1 MQRAPLAEQQIATAL
16 DQAEPGL
23 RKYLWIMQR
32 VHRCDVRFDAEFQ
45 RTYNDFYKVRQNDV
59 WRRSY
64 YDVLEHAKTT
74 PMTFSDALRAIH
86 SATDVVAPSFASK
99 LVATL
104 DPSLPVWDRHV
115 LDNLG
120 LRAPYHYQ
128 RDRVERCERT
138 YTELLQRMTE
148 LVASPEGQ
156 RICAAF
162 ARRYPAVGITDMKR
176 VDLVLWRIRA

>member
-1 MQRAPLAEQQIATAL
+1 MQRAPLTKQQIATAL
-16 DQAEPGL
+16 EHAEPGL
-23 RKYLWIMQR
+23 RRYLWIMDR
-32 VHRCDVRFDAEFQ
+32 VHQCDVRRDAEFQ
-45 RTYNDFYKVRQNDV
+45 RTYTYFYKVRRSDA

-64 YDVLEHAKTT
+64 FGLLEHAKTT
-74 PMTFSDALRAIH
+74 PMTFSAALRAIH
-86 SATDVVAPSFASK
+86 RETGTVAASFASK

-138 YTELLQRMTE
+138 YTELHQRMTN

-162 ARRYPAVGITDMKR
+162 ARRYPRVSVTDMKR